1 MSSIPWRLGN
11 SYNNADKSIAALGAI
26 ERADSHRAK
35 KSSACVT
42 VNYTRQE
49 NLNIVS
55 HVHAVIVF
63 KAFDY
68 WIGDF
73 LRIQIPSLPYHFRS
87 LSLAFFLKLIT
98 LDSRR
103 WDNNYKITSA
113 LVNENLLVW
122 KNRLSIVKRSQK
134 NFDQSFAAKSNDH
147 VQDCTVRST
156 GNCGPFQSLIWNFD
170 VGLVSSDLQNFW
182 HRGNVRLRCSSLHY

>member
-26 ERADSHRAK
+26 ERADSHRPK

-55 HVHAVIVF
+55 HVHAVIIF

-98 LDSRR
+98 ITLDSRR
-103 WDNNYKITSA
+103 WDNNYKIT
-113 LVNENLLVW
+113 VLLWTRIFWFEKIVF
-122 KNRLSIVKRSQK
+122 RLSNAVKK
-134 NFDQSFAAKSNDH
+134 ILDQSF
-147 VQDCTVRST
+147 
-156 GNCGPFQSLIWNFD
+156 
-170 VGLVSSDLQNFW
+170 VGEEQWS
-182 HRGNVRLRCSSLHY
+182 RARLYRTEYW